1 MSDDFEMTDQGPVL
15 SAQAL
20 ADFERRI
27 GATLPTVYRDFLLS
41 KNGGRPKRRVF
52 EIPGQGEDNVRYIF
66 GLGMA
71 HASMDL
77 EVWIER
83 SADRF
88 PAGMLPIGSD
98 SFGNLIVLQVDG
110 EATGRVLFWD
120 HEAEVSASLT
130 EISRSF
136 TDFLAEL
143 RLEEET

>member
-1 MSDDFEMTDQGPVL
+1 
-15 SAQAL
+15 
-20 ADFERRI
+20 
-27 GATLPTVYRDFLLS
+27 
-41 KNGGRPKRRVF
+41 
-52 EIPGQGEDNVRYIF
+52 
-66 GLGMA
+66 
-71 HASMDL
+71 
-77 EVWIER
+77 
-83 SADRF
+83 
-88 PAGMLPIGSD
+88 MLPIGSD